1 MTEKLTQGQC
11 MRRARERA
19 GLKRCK
25 LARLSGVASNT
36 ISNIEHDKRHGGI
49 DTITILADAL
59 GISIDDYVGHK
70 VKKHGK
76 I

>member
-1 MTEKLTQGQC
+1 

-19 GLKRCK
+19 GLRRYE
-25 LARLSGVASNT
+25 LARLSGISTNT
-36 ISNIEHDKRHGGI
+36 ISNIEHDNRHGGI